1 MRDAGRDRADGALTP
16 VRRRSHA
23 GRRDAIKALTVFS
36 VLVTALA
43 LPPMAPAGAAAA
55 QPPAFSS
62 GSLAGWTV
70 KRFDGRHVT
79 HYALAAARGGDVLR
93 AVCNDSAS
101 GLIWKHRIDLDETPV
116 MSWRWKI
123 AHVYPGL
130 DPHAKSGDD
139 YPARV
144 YVVAGNPLFPWT
156 LRSLVYVWA
165 NGPVTAAKHGPHGT
179 SFYPDPYT
187 SQAEI
192 VALRQGPAGAGQW
205 VAERRNVKAD
215 LARAFGGHRHI
226 IGAIAVMTD
235 CDDSHTHGRAWYGDI
250 GLRAGG

>member
-1 MRDAGRDRADGALTP
+1 MRSH
-16 VRRRSHA
+16 SHA
-23 GRRDAIKALTVFS
+23 GRPRAVKACTARG
-36 VLVTALA
+36 VLAAALVLPAAALA
-43 LPPMAPAGAAAA
+43 GATAP

-62 GSLAGWTV
+62 GSLAGWAV
-70 KRFDGRHVT
+70 KHFDGRHVT
-79 HYALAAARGGDVLR
+79 QYDLTRAGGSTVLQ
-93 AVCNDSAS
+93 AVCKDSAS
-101 GLIWKHRIDLDETPV
+101 GLIWKQRIDLDKTPI

-123 AHVYPGL
+123 AHVYAGL

-179 SFYPDPYT
+179 KFYPDPYT

-192 VALRQGPAGAGQW
+192 VALRQGPEGAGTW
-205 VAERRNVKAD
+205 VSERRNVKAD

-226 IGAIAVMTD
+226 ISAVAVMTD
-235 CDDSHTHGRAWYGDI
+235 CDDSHSHGRAWYGDI
-250 GLRAGG
+250 SLQAAG